1 MSGIH
6 DISIDSPAP
15 ERHRMSRDAA
25 VGAVAHT
32 GSLAWVRLLRPKHWI
47 KNLFV
52 LAPLIF
58 SGLFTRRHDALLALF
73 GTALFCVAAS
83 IVYVINDLA
92 DARIDALHP
101 VKRLTRPLA
110 SGAVSMNA
118 ARAILVVLSVIL
130 LAGSFV
136 SVPLVAV
143 LIGYLVL
150 NVLYSTW
157 LKRVPVVDIFC
168 VAAGFV
174 LRVYAGAVVID
185 VPLSSW
191 MLVTTLSIA
200 LYLAA
205 IKRRDELDVQG
216 NGARVV
222 LDQYTV
228 PLLDRFAL
236 MSSVCA
242 MVFYSLFVVTTRPVL
257 AFSIPLVLFGIFR
270 YWFLVDRHGRGES
283 PTDALWSDRP
293 LAITV
298 LMWGL
303 LCAYLLRQP

>member
-1 MSGIH
+1 MATEVSAGTI
-6 DISIDSPAP
+6 
-15 ERHRMSRDAA
+15 
-25 VGAVAHT
+25 AHT
-32 GSLAWVRLLRPKHWI
+32 GVSAVLQVLRPKHWI
-47 KNLFV
+47 KNAFV

-58 SGLFTRRHDALLALF
+58 SGLFTRRADALLALF
-73 GTALFCVAAS
+73 GTLMFCVAAS
-83 IVYVINDLA
+83 LVYVLNDLA
-92 DARIDALHP
+92 DMRNDALHP
-101 VKRLTRPLA
+101 IKRNERPLA
-110 SGAVSMNA
+110 SGALSMTA
-118 ARAILVVLSVIL
+118 ARVLIVAL
-130 LAGSFV
+130 AAFVLAGSFV
-136 SVPLVAV
+136 SIPLVAV
-143 LIGYLVL
+143 LITYIVL
-150 NVLYSTW
+150 NVVYSAW
-157 LKRVPVVDIFC
+157 LKRIPVVDIFC
-168 VAAGFV
+168 IAAGFV

-205 IKRRDELDVQG
+205 IKRRDELGVQG
-216 NGARVV
+216 QDARAV
-222 LDQYTV
+222 LGQYTV

-270 YWFLVDRHGRGES
+270 YWFLVDQQGRGES

-298 LMWGL
+298 LMWGTM
-303 LCAYLLRQP
+303 CAYLLHQP

>member
-1 MSGIH
+1 M
-6 DISIDSPAP
+6 AP
-15 ERHRMSRDAA
+15 EEVVSAIPRTQPMA
-25 VGAVAHT
+25 
-32 GSLAWVRLLRPKHWI
+32 LIRLLRPKQWI

-58 SGLFTRRHDALLALF
+58 SGLFMRQLSMLLALF
-73 GTALFCVAAS
+73 GTFMFCVASS
-83 IVYVINDLA
+83 IVYVFNDLS
-92 DARIDALHP
+92 DRHIDALHP

-110 SGAVSMNA
+110 SGAVSVSA
-118 ARAILVVLSVIL
+118 ARVL
-130 LAGSFV
+130 LALLGAMLLLGSLV
-136 SVPLVAV
+136 SPMLVGV
-143 LIGYLVL
+143 LLVYVLL
-150 NVLYSTW
+150 NVLYSVW
-157 LKRVPVVDIFC
+157 LKRMPVVDIFC

-191 MLVTTLSIA
+191 MLITTLSIA

-205 IKRRDELDVQG
+205 IKRRDELEVQG
-216 NGARVV
+216 DGARAV
-222 LDQYTV
+222 LGQYTI
-228 PLLDRFAL
+228 PLLERFAL
-236 MSSVCA
+236 MASVCA
-242 MVFYSLFVVTTRPVL
+242 MVFYSMFVVTTRPVL
-257 AFSIPLVLFGIFR
+257 AFTIPFVLFGIFR

-298 LMWGL
+298 VLWGI

>member
-1 MSGIH
+1 MS
-6 DISIDSPAP
+6 A
-15 ERHRMSRDAA
+15 DAA
-25 VGAVAHT
+25 VGAVSHT
-32 GSLAWVRLLRPKHWI
+32 GSLAAIRAAIRLLRPRHWI

-58 SGLFTRRHDALLALF
+58 SGLFTRRTDTLLALF
-73 GTALFCVAAS
+73 GTVWFCIAAS
-83 IVYVINDLA
+83 IVYVLNDLA
-92 DARIDALHP
+92 DLRNDALHP

-110 SGAVSMNA
+110 SGAVSVTT
-118 ARAILVVLSVIL
+118 ARVMLIGLSVL
-130 LAGSFV
+130 LLLGTLV

-143 LIGYLVL
+143 LIAYIVL

-157 LKRVPVVDIFC
+157 LKRIPVVDIFC
-168 VAAGFV
+168 VATGFV

-205 IKRRDELDVQG
+205 IKRRDELAIQG
-216 NGARVV
+216 DGARAV
-222 LDQYTV
+222 LGQYTI

-257 AFSIPLVLFGIFR
+257 ASTIPLVLFGIFR
-270 YWFLVDRHGRGES
+270 YWFLVEQSGRGES
-283 PTDALWSDRP
+283 PTDALWSDR
-293 LAITV
+293 LLFITI

>member
-1 MSGIH
+1 V
-6 DISIDSPAP
+6 
-15 ERHRMSRDAA
+15 AA
-25 VGAVAHT
+25 VPRAGLMPV
-32 GSLAWVRLLRPKHWI
+32 LRLLRPKHWI

-58 SGLFTRRHDALLALF
+58 SGLFTRADARLEALF
-73 GTALFCVAAS
+73 GTLLFCVAAS
-83 IVYVINDLA
+83 MVYIINDLA
-92 DARIDALHP
+92 DLKIDALHP
-101 VKRLTRPLA
+101 VKRLERPLA
-110 SGAVSMNA
+110 SGAVSVFT
-118 ARAILVVLSVIL
+118 ARAVLVVLAALL
-130 LAGSFV
+130 LAGALV

-143 LIGYLVL
+143 LIVYIVL

-157 LKRVPVVDIFC
+157 LKRMPVVDIFC

-191 MLVTTLSIA
+191 MLVTTLAIA

-205 IKRRDELDVQG
+205 IKRRDELEVQG
-216 NGARVV
+216 DAARAV
-222 LDQYTV
+222 LGQYTV

-236 MSSVCA
+236 MASVCA
-242 MVFYSLFVVTTRPVL
+242 MVFYCMFVVTTRPVL
-257 AFSIPLVLFGIFR
+257 AFTIPFVLFGIFR
-270 YWFLVDRHGRGES
+270 YWFLVDRKGRGES
-283 PTDALWSDRP
+283 PTDALWSDLP

-298 LMWGL
+298 VLWGI

>member
-1 MSGIH
+1 MATEVTASAG
-6 DISIDSPAP
+6 
-15 ERHRMSRDAA
+15 SR
-25 VGAVAHT
+25 T
-32 GSLAWVRLLRPKHWI
+32 RSLAWIRLLRPKHWI

-58 SGLFTRRHDALLALF
+58 SGLFTRRHMTELALF
-73 GTALFCVAAS
+73 GALLFCVAAS
-83 IVYVINDLA
+83 LVYVINDLA
-92 DARIDALHP
+92 DLRTDALHP

-110 SGAVSMNA
+110 SGAVSVTT
-118 ARAILVVLSVIL
+118 ARVLLVVLAAFL

-136 SVPLVAV
+136 SIPLVAV
-143 LIGYLVL
+143 LITYILL

-157 LKRVPVVDIFC
+157 LKHIPVVDIFC

-174 LRVYAGAVVID
+174 LRVFAGAVVID

-216 NGARVV
+216 DGARAV
-222 LDQYTV
+222 LEEYSV

-257 AFSIPLVLFGIFR
+257 AFTIPLVLFGIFR
-270 YWFLVDRHGRGES
+270 YWFLVDRKGRGES

-293 LAITV
+293 LAVTV
-298 LMWGL
+298 ILWGL

>member
-1 MSGIH
+1 M
-6 DISIDSPAP
+6 PP
-15 ERHRMSRDAA
+15 ELSVAA
-25 VGAVAHT
+25 VPRT
-32 GSLAWVRLLRPKHWI
+32 GSLAVLQLLRPKHWI

-58 SGLFTRRHDALLALF
+58 SGLFTREDARLYALF
-73 GTALFCVAAS
+73 GTLLFCVAAS
-83 IVYVINDLA
+83 IVYIINDLA
-92 DARIDALHP
+92 DLKIDALHP
-101 VKRLTRPLA
+101 VKRVTRPLA
-110 SGAVSMNA
+110 SGAVSVGA
-118 ARAILVVLSVIL
+118 ARTLLVVLSVLL

-136 SVPLVAV
+136 SIPLVAV
-143 LIGYLVL
+143 LLVYIVL
-150 NVLYSTW
+150 NLLYSTW

-191 MLVTTLSIA
+191 MLVTTLAIA

-216 NGARVV
+216 DVARAV
-222 LDQYTV
+222 LGQYTV

-236 MSSVCA
+236 MASVCA
-242 MVFYSLFVVTTRPVL
+242 MVFYCMFVVTTRPVL
-257 AFSIPLVLFGIFR
+257 AFTIPFVLFGIFR
-270 YWFLVDRHGRGES
+270 YWFLVDRKGRGES
-283 PTDALWSDRP
+283 PTDALWSDLP
-293 LAITV
+293 LGITV
-298 LMWGL
+298 VLWGI

>member
-1 MSGIH
+1 MATEVTASAG
-6 DISIDSPAP
+6 
-15 ERHRMSRDAA
+15 SR
-25 VGAVAHT
+25 T
-32 GSLAWVRLLRPKHWI
+32 RSLAWIRLLRPKHWI

-58 SGLFTRRHDALLALF
+58 SGLFTRRHMTELALF
-73 GTALFCVAAS
+73 GALLFCVAAS
-83 IVYVINDLA
+83 LVYVINDLA
-92 DARIDALHP
+92 DLRTDALHP

-110 SGAVSMNA
+110 SGGVSVTT
-118 ARAILVVLSVIL
+118 ARVLLVVLAAFL

-143 LIGYLVL
+143 LITYILL

-157 LKRVPVVDIFC
+157 LKHIPVVDIFC

-174 LRVYAGAVVID
+174 LRVFAGAVVID

-216 NGARVV
+216 DGARAV
-222 LDQYTV
+222 LEEYSV

-257 AFSIPLVLFGIFR
+257 AFTIPLVLFGIFR
-270 YWFLVDRHGRGES
+270 YWFLVDRKGRGES
-283 PTDALWSDRP
+283 PTDALWNDRS
-293 LAITV
+293 LAVTV
-298 LMWGL
+298 ILWGL

>member
-1 MSGIH
+1 MTH
-6 DISIDSPAP
+6 DAS
-15 ERHRMSRDAA
+15 
-25 VGAVAHT
+25 VGTVPRA
-32 GSLAWVRLLRPKHWI
+32 GSLAAIRLLRPRHWI

-58 SGLFTRRHDALLALF
+58 SGLFTRRSETLLALA
-73 GTALFCVAAS
+73 GTFLFCVAAS

-92 DARIDALHP
+92 DLRIDALHP

-110 SGAVSMNA
+110 SGAVSVTT
-118 ARAILVVLSVIL
+118 ARVLLVVLAAFL

-143 LIGYLVL
+143 LIGYIVL
-150 NVLYSTW
+150 NVFYSTW
-157 LKRVPVVDIFC
+157 LKRIPVVDIFC
-168 VAAGFV
+168 VATGFV

-185 VPLSSW
+185 VPLSAW

-222 LDQYTV
+222 LDEYSV

-236 MSSVCA
+236 MASVCA

-257 AFSIPLVLFGIFR
+257 AFTIPLVLFGIFR
-270 YWFLVDRHGRGES
+270 YWFLVDRQGRGES
-283 PTDALWSDRP
+283 PTDVLWSDRP
-293 LAITV
+293 LVVTV
-298 LMWGL
+298 LIWGI
-303 LCAYLLRQP
+303 LCAFLLRQP

>member
-1 MSGIH
+1 MCPELVEGA
-6 DISIDSPAP
+6 AP
-15 ERHRMSRDAA
+15 RAEWVA
-25 VGAVAHT
+25 VLH
-32 GSLAWVRLLRPKHWI
+32 LLRPRHWI

-58 SGLFTRRHDALLALF
+58 SGLFTRPSDTLLALF
-73 GTALFCVAAS
+73 GTLLFCVAAS

-92 DARIDALHP
+92 DLRIDALHP

-110 SGAVSMNA
+110 SGAVSVPA
-118 ARAILVVLSVIL
+118 ARVLLVMLAALL

-136 SVPLVAV
+136 SIPLVAV
-143 LIGYLVL
+143 LILYILL

-157 LKRVPVVDIFC
+157 LKRIPVVDIFC

-205 IKRRDELDVQG
+205 IKRRDELAVQG
-216 NGARVV
+216 DGARAV
-222 LDQYTV
+222 LGQYTV

-257 AFSIPLVLFGIFR
+257 AFTIPFVLFGIFR
-270 YWFLVDRHGRGES
+270 YWFLVDRQGRGES

-298 LMWGL
+298 LLWGV

>member
-1 MSGIH
+1 M
-6 DISIDSPAP
+6 PP
-15 ERHRMSRDAA
+15 ELS
-25 VGAVAHT
+25 VASVPRT
-32 GSLAWVRLLRPKHWI
+32 SSLAMIRLLRPKHWI

-58 SGLFTRRHDALLALF
+58 SGLFTRADKRLLAIFAML
-73 GTALFCVAAS
+73 LFCVAAS
-83 IVYVINDLA
+83 IVYILNDLS
-92 DARIDALHP
+92 DRHRDALHP
-101 VKRLTRPLA
+101 TKRLTRPLA
-110 SGAVSMNA
+110 SGAVSVGA
-118 ARAILVVLSVIL
+118 ARALLVVLSALL

-136 SVPLVAV
+136 SPPLVAV
-143 LIGYLVL
+143 LLVYIVL

-157 LKRVPVVDIFC
+157 LKHMPVIDIFC

-191 MLVTTLSIA
+191 MLVTTLAIA

-205 IKRRDELDVQG
+205 IKRRDELEVQG
-216 NGARVV
+216 DAARAV
-222 LDQYTV
+222 LGQYTV

-236 MSSVCA
+236 MASVCA
-242 MVFYSLFVVTTRPVL
+242 MVFYCMFVVTTRPVL
-257 AFSIPLVLFGIFR
+257 AFTIPFVLFGIFR
-270 YWFLVDRHGRGES
+270 YWFLVDRQGRGES

-298 LMWGL
+298 VLWGI

>member
-1 MSGIH
+1 MTH
-6 DISIDSPAP
+6 DAS
-15 ERHRMSRDAA
+15 
-25 VGAVAHT
+25 VGSVPHA
-32 GSLAWVRLLRPKHWI
+32 GSLAAIRLLRPRHWI

-52 LAPLIF
+52 LAPLLF
-58 SGLFTRRHDALLALF
+58 SGLFTRRSETLLALA
-73 GTALFCVAAS
+73 GTFLFCVAAS

-92 DARIDALHP
+92 DLRIDALHP

-110 SGAVSMNA
+110 SGAVSVTTARVLLLVLA
-118 ARAILVVLSVIL
+118 AIL

-143 LIGYLVL
+143 LIGYIVL
-150 NVLYSTW
+150 NVFYSMW
-157 LKRVPVVDIFC
+157 LKRIPVVDIFC
-168 VAAGFV
+168 VATGFV

-185 VPLSSW
+185 VPLSAW

-222 LDQYTV
+222 LDEYSV

-236 MSSVCA
+236 MASVCA

-257 AFSIPLVLFGIFR
+257 AFTIPLVLFGIFR
-270 YWFLVDRHGRGES
+270 YWFLVDRKGRGES
-283 PTDALWSDRP
+283 PTDVLWSDRP
-293 LAITV
+293 LVVTV
-298 LMWGL
+298 LIWGIV
-303 LCAYLLRQP
+303 CAFLLRQP

>member
-1 MSGIH
+1 MSH
-6 DISIDSPAP
+6 DASVGTMPQARSF
-15 ERHRMSRDAA
+15 AA
-25 VGAVAHT
+25 I
-32 GSLAWVRLLRPKHWI
+32 RLLRPKHWI

-58 SGLFTRRHDALLALF
+58 SGLFTRRVDTLRALA
-73 GTALFCVAAS
+73 GTLLFCVAAS
-83 IVYVINDLA
+83 FVYVLNDLA
-92 DARIDALHP
+92 DLRVDVLHP

-110 SGAVSMNA
+110 SGAVSVTT
-118 ARAILVVLSVIL
+118 ARVMLVLLGAIV
-130 LAGSFV
+130 LAGAFV
-136 SVPLVAV
+136 SVPLDAV
-143 LIGYLVL
+143 LIGYILL
-150 NVLYSTW
+150 NVLYSSW

-174 LRVYAGAVVID
+174 LRVYAGAVAIS

-205 IKRRDELDVQG
+205 IKRRDELEVQG
-216 NGARVV
+216 NGARIV

-257 AFSIPLVLFGIFR
+257 AFTIPLVLFGIFR

-298 LMWGL
+298 LMWGI

>member
-1 MSGIH
+1 MATELSAGAIANTGV
-6 DISIDSPAP
+6 S
-15 ERHRMSRDAA
+15 A
-25 VGAVAHT
+25 VLRV
-32 GSLAWVRLLRPKHWI
+32 LRPKHWI
-47 KNLFV
+47 KNAFV

-58 SGLFTRRHDALLALF
+58 SGLFTRGADALRALF
-73 GTALFCVAAS
+73 GVLLFCVAAS
-83 IVYVINDLA
+83 LVYVLNDLT
-92 DARIDALHP
+92 DMRNDALHP
-101 VKRLTRPLA
+101 IKRHSRPLA
-110 SGAVSMNA
+110 SGALSVAA
-118 ARAILVVLSVIL
+118 ARVLIVVLAAFV

-136 SVPLVAV
+136 SIPLVAV
-143 LIGYLVL
+143 LITYIVL
-150 NVLYSTW
+150 NVVYSMW
-157 LKRVPVVDIFC
+157 LKRIPVVDIFC

-174 LRVYAGAVVID
+174 LRVYAGAVVIE

-205 IKRRDELDVQG
+205 IKRRDELGVQG
-216 NGARVV
+216 QDARAV
-222 LDQYTV
+222 LGQYTV

-257 AFSIPLVLFGIFR
+257 ASSIPLVLFGIFR
-270 YWFLVDRHGRGES
+270 YWFLVDQQGRGES

-298 LMWGL
+298 LMWGTM
-303 LCAYLLRQP
+303 CAYLLHQP

>member
-1 MSGIH
+1 
-6 DISIDSPAP
+6 
-15 ERHRMSRDAA
+15 MSREAS
-25 VGAVAHT
+25 VGAVAQA

-58 SGLFTRRHDALLALF
+58 SGLFTRRHESYRALF
-73 GTALFCVAAS
+73 GMLLFCVAAS

-92 DARIDALHP
+92 DARMDALHP
-101 VKRLTRPLA
+101 VKRFTRPLA
-110 SGAVSMNA
+110 SGAVSMNT
-118 ARAILVVLSVIL
+118 ARVILVVLASML
-130 LAGSFV
+130 LAGCFI

-143 LIGYLVL
+143 LIGYLLL

-157 LKRVPVVDIFC
+157 LKRIPVVDIFC

-216 NGARVV
+216 NGARIV

-242 MVFYSLFVVTTRPVL
+242 MVFYSLFVVTTRPML

-270 YWFLVDRHGRGES
+270 YWFLVDRRGGGES

-298 LMWGL
+298 LLWGL